1 LPQQLLTV
9 ILNKK
14 AMNNFKYDKVIH
26 QSTDYEAVA
35 DLVANWANEILDK
48 KEIKIEIISSNI
60 LHIPDETTIN
70 KLVYVSYTL
79 YKWENTGN
87 VRH

>member
-1 LPQQLLTV
+1 
-9 ILNKK
+9 
-14 AMNNFKYDKVIH
+14 MNNFKYDKVIH
-26 QSTDYEAVA
+26 QSTDYEVVA
-35 DLVANWANEILDK
+35 DLVANWANEILKK

-79 YKWENTGN
+79 YKSEKYG
-87 VRH
+87 

>member
-1 LPQQLLTV
+1 
-9 ILNKK
+9 
-14 AMNNFKYDKVIH
+14 MNNFKYDKVIH
-26 QSTDYEAVA
+26 QSTDYEVVA
-35 DLVANWANEILDK
+35 DLVANWANEILEK

-79 YKWENTGN
+79 YKSEKYG
-87 VRH
+87 